1 MLIDDRSILEQY
13 YTSLLEC
20 GVCMRIE
27 ATYEVLYLYRNQFI
41 IAINIDTY
49 CNNRNIYIYPRS
61 PDIQQEEKKI
71 FYCKYWKSS
80 Y

>member
-1 MLIDDRSILEQY
+1 
-13 YTSLLEC
+13 
-20 GVCMRIE
+20 MRIE

-61 PDIQQEEKKI
+61 PDIQQERKKTFI
-71 FYCKYWKSS
+71 IVNIGNHLINNYNNIIIILI
-80 Y
+80 